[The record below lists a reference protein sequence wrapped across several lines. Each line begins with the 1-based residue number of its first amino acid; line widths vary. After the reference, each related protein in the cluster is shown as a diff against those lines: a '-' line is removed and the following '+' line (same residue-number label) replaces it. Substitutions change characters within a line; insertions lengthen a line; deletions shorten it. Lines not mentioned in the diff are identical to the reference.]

1 MELEEK
7 RGLQQLSLSRD
18 NLAVNKSDEQ
28 WDMELEECDCEKEG
42 PQELSPS
49 PMT

>member
-28 WDMELEECDCEKEG
+28 WDMELEEKRPATAE
-42 PQELSPS
+42 PL
-49 PMT
+49 